1 MTSVWLGYPENF
13 PFFER
18 MAIRLGA
25 PAPTVSQVGIS
36 LRRIMA
42 EGEADAVIGYKLGET
57 IDDQT
62 FAWEWDFAAP
72 DLIIHEAGGA
82 MTDLLGHKHLK
93 VITNNLHVAATLA
106 DKADFEVL
114 VAGGSVRSDGG
125 VVGQAAADFI
135 QQFKVDF
142 AIVGISGIDEDGSL
156 LDFDYQEVRV
166 SQAIIDNARQVLLAA
181 DSSKFGRNAVVRL
194 GSIALI
200 DHLYTD
206 APPAPGIA
214 RLLFTRYV
222 FAFEV
227 TSALLITAA
236 VGAMV
241 LAHIERAKGEVANQ
255 VERMKARFQPGN
267 HPAPKAGP
275 GVYATTMS
283 VAAPAKLPDGSD
295 AERSLFPILPPRELT
310 TTEAAPKGTEK

>member
-1 MTSVWLGYPENF
+1 MKQTQRHLEILDVLTRQGFVSTDDLVTHFDVSPQT
-13 PFFER
+13 
-18 MAIRLGA
+18 IRRDLNDLA
-25 PAPTVSQVGIS
+25 EQNKS
-36 LRRIMA
+36 RR
-42 EGEADAVIGYKLGET
+42 
-57 IDDQT
+57 
-62 FAWEWDFAAP
+62 
-72 DLIIHEAGGA
+72 HHGGA
-82 MTDLLGHKHLK
+82 SLHSSTVNTDYSARKVMQLKEKERIARELAANIPDGSSLLLDIGTTTEAIARALLGHKHLK

-206 APPAPGIA
+206 APPTASLG
-214 RLLFTRYV
+214 RLLHEQKIQLHLV
-222 FAFEV
+222 
-227 TSALLITAA
+227 
-236 VGAMV
+236 
-241 LAHIERAKGEVANQ
+241 
-255 VERMKARFQPGN
+255 
-267 HPAPKAGP
+267 
-275 GVYATTMS
+275 
-283 VAAPAKLPDGSD
+283 
-295 AERSLFPILPPRELT
+295 
-310 TTEAAPKGTEK
+310 

>member
-1 MTSVWLGYPENF
+1 MTPQT
-13 PFFER
+13 
-18 MAIRLGA
+18 IRRDINQLAEQGL
-25 PAPTVSQVGIS
+25 
-36 LRRIMA
+36 LRR
-42 EGEADAVIGYKLGET
+42 T
-57 IDDQT
+57 
-62 FAWEWDFAAP
+62 
-72 DLIIHEAGGA
+72 HGGA
-82 MTDLLGHKHLK
+82 ASEASSIQNTAYAMRAGQMRDEKQRIAEAIAASIPDHASLFISIGTTTEAVARALLGHRHLK

-206 APPAPGIA
+206 APPPPAWAACCTSRRFSCTSSEPGHPSPFRYPA
-214 RLLFTRYV
+214 CFRTSESAHASLAYFHYRTLL
-222 FAFEV
+222 
-227 TSALLITAA
+227 
-236 VGAMV
+236 
-241 LAHIERAKGEVANQ
+241 
-255 VERMKARFQPGN
+255 
-267 HPAPKAGP
+267 
-275 GVYATTMS
+275 
-283 VAAPAKLPDGSD
+283 
-295 AERSLFPILPPRELT
+295 RSHYN
-310 TTEAAPKGTEK
+310 

>member
-1 MTSVWLGYPENF
+1 MSLPPRQQSILERARERGYVSIDELAQAFAVTPQT
-13 PFFER
+13 
-18 MAIRLGA
+18 IRRDINQLAEQGL
-25 PAPTVSQVGIS
+25 
-36 LRRIMA
+36 LRR
-42 EGEADAVIGYKLGET
+42 T
-57 IDDQT
+57 
-62 FAWEWDFAAP
+62 
-72 DLIIHEAGGA
+72 HGGA
-82 MTDLLGHKHLK
+82 ASEASSIQNTGYAMRAGQMREEKQRIAEAIAASIPDHASLFISIGTTTEAIARALLGHKHLK

-214 RLLFTRYV
+214 RLLH
-222 FAFEV
+222 EQKIQ
-227 TSALLITAA
+227 L
-236 VGAMV
+236 
-241 LAHIERAKGEVANQ
+241 HIV
-255 VERMKARFQPGN
+255 
-267 HPAPKAGP
+267 
-275 GVYATTMS
+275 
-283 VAAPAKLPDGSD
+283 
-295 AERSLFPILPPRELT
+295 
-310 TTEAAPKGTEK
+310 